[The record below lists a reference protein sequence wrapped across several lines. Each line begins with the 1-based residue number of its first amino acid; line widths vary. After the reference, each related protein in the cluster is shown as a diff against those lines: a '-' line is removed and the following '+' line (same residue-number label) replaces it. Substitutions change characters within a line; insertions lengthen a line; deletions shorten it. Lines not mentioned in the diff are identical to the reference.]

1 MARKRTK
8 TTRPRVTH
16 VEASGE
22 PHPEPDWDKF
32 AWALLQYVRSR
43 REAKLKR
50 PSKSVRKQK

>member
-8 TTRPRVTH
+8 TTRPRVTR
-16 VEASGE
+16 VDAFGD

-50 PSKSVRKQK
+50 PSKSVGPQK